1 MTWGAAVVFCGVALH
16 HLQLDKRSASTI
28 SRKGSVDALRLST
41 LVPIQGSPSDALNIA
56 VSVAGAKIAYLWL
69 MKAEKLNSS
78 HFVLDPKTT
87 ADLRASLKKDP
98 QAGLKQAAQQFEGM
112 MLQMMLK
119 SMRDATPQDG
129 PMDSD
134 QTRFF
139 TTIMDQQLAHDL
151 SSRGQLGFAQLIEK
165 QLGRN
170 SVSGTPDDPASSLQL
185 LQESLIQRQVG
196 HPALPGMAGAERIR
210 QAPVVG
216 NEPVAAVAAGDAS
229 GKSPNDFV
237 NRVWPHAVE
246 AANAIG
252 VPPHFLVAHS
262 ALESGWGKSEIKTA
276 NGAPSYNLF
285 GVKAGKS
292 WQGPSVEVKTTEYVN
307 GVAQVAYEKF
317 RVYGSYA
324 ESFRDYANLLRGNS
338 RFSGVLGQQD
348 GTQFARSLQQSGYAT
363 DPMYADKLSRI
374 INGSTL
380 RQALYEG

>member
-1 MTWGAAVVFCGVALH
+1 MH
-16 HLQLDKRSASTI
+16 
-28 SRKGSVDALRLST
+28 
-41 LVPIQGSPSDALNIA
+41 
-56 VSVAGAKIAYLWL
+56 GAKIALIRL
-69 MKAEKLNSS
+69 MKAENLKSS

-87 ADLRASLKKDP
+87 GDLRASLKKDP
-98 QAGLKQAAQQFEGM
+98 QGGLKQAAQQFEGM

-129 PMDSD
+129 PMDND

-151 SSRGQLGFAQLIEK
+151 SAKGQLGFAELIEK

-170 SVSGTPDDPASSLQL
+170 MSSGKSEDTASSLQVQQEL
-185 LQESLIQRQVG
+185 LMQRQAAHSGVT
-196 HPALPGMAGAERIR
+196 GMAGAERIR
-210 QAPVVG
+210 QAPTVSS
-216 NEPVAAVAAGDAS
+216 EVAVPTAVGDAS
-229 GKSPNDFV
+229 GKSPGDFV

-246 AANAIG
+246 AANSIG

-262 ALESGWGKSEIKTA
+262 ALESGWGKSEIKMA
-276 NGAPSYNLF
+276 NGVPSYNLF
-285 GVKAGKS
+285 GVKAGRS

-307 GVAQVAYEKF
+307 GVAQTSYEKF

-374 INGSTL
+374 INGTTL
-380 RQALYEG
+380 RQALTEG